1 MNASTTTTKW
11 PSTSTAGR
19 AAAVGLFAGNAAAQD
34 AQPNVK
40 QRSFSTSIARNV
52 EERNS
57 INNFFRN
64 DGRGNYTPIKGNSV
78 LVKNAQHVGVKDDF
92 NSSVYLSGY
101 NSNNT
106 QIKNTKSEG
115 TGLTEDEAIKDAL
128 SNAGSYIN
136 GHAVKA
142 QTTVKNDD
150 LTQNDIGTRGEVVIH
165 SFKILKSNNNNGI
178 YTVNLFVQLEQ
189 STISIQGQIPNRQN
203 LRGPESVF
211 SKDIFNTGKTGVTF
225 NQHW

>member
-1 MNASTTTTKW
+1 M
-11 PSTSTAGR
+11 
-19 AAAVGLFAGNAAAQD
+19 
-34 AQPNVK
+34 
-40 QRSFSTSIARNV
+40 
-52 EERNS
+52 
-57 INNFFRN
+57 
-64 DGRGNYTPIKGNSV
+64 
-78 LVKNAQHVGVKDDF
+78 
-92 NSSVYLSGY
+92 
-101 NSNNT
+101 
-106 QIKNTKSEG
+106 
-115 TGLTEDEAIKDAL
+115 

-225 NQHW
+225 NQH